1 MRATV
6 RARYGCRGPSSGFT
20 LVEVLV
26 AIVIFMIIIGSI
38 YGALRTANMSVS
50 RTEERADVYQTA
62 RVLLEQI
69 NSELCSAYQPQ
80 ESDASTLVGE
90 DTDASETA
98 PQYDALTFLT
108 TGRRPPAS
116 TEPAGDLC
124 EVAYVVHKTPD
135 QEPIGL
141 FVRENFRPGIDL
153 SDPQPV
159 MLSELVVGLNCEY
172 LDAPGGEWLKEWT
185 NRNALPVAVRVELV
199 LRPEREGAK
208 PIMVASTA
216 NIEISPGTGSAHA
229 GEEELDFGELSR
241 TDFGELSRTEE

>member
-1 MRATV
+1 MRPTV
-6 RARYGCRGPSSGFT
+6 RVQSGCSDSSRGFT

-50 RTEERADVYQTA
+50 RTEERADMYQTA

-80 ESDASTLVGE
+80 ESDASTLIGE

-98 PQYDALTFLT
+98 PQYDVLTFLT
-108 TGRRPPAS
+108 TGRRPPAG

-124 EVAYVVHKTPD
+124 EVTYLVHTTPD
-135 QEPIGL
+135 QDPIGL
-141 FVRENFRPGIDL
+141 FVKDNFRPAL
-153 SDPQPV
+153 E
-159 MLSELVVGLNCEY
+159 LSENERPPTLVSRLVVGLNCKY

-185 NRNALPVAVRVELV
+185 NRDALPAAVRVELV
-199 LRPEREGAK
+199 LKPEREGAK
-208 PIMVASTA
+208 PIMVSSTA
-216 NIEISPGTGSAHA
+216 NIEISAGAGGSLAEEA
-229 GEEELDFGELSR
+229 GVEE
-241 TDFGELSRTEE
+241 